1 MLDFATSFLGWLAA
15 TALPAFLGLSLVSG
29 ARRIVSPRYL
39 CAFAFGIFLWFFVDT
54 IQGSANLDV
63 SAGYAGGVAQVA
75 MVTLFVIGVMTL
87 FVLSAGIFSSGPEGL
102 ESSLRL
108 PIIIALAVGIHGLG
122 EGAAFGG
129 TAAST
134 SSSSLLNAF
143 GGLSAGVAYA
153 LHKALEPM
161 MIGAVYVAY
170 RGGEGTKAPRLKDLL
185 LLTGLFA
192 LPSLVGAFTAYFVSY
207 DSTYFFALG
216 TGTSALVALSLS
228 KPLLQNGR
236 APNSSEPARLGI
248 SLAIGFLT
256 IYLAALLHS

>member
-15 TALPAFLGLSLVSG
+15 TAIPAFLGLSLI
-29 ARRIVSPRYL
+29 IVAGRVVRPRYI
-39 CAFAFGIFLWFFVDT
+39 CAFALGIFLWFFVDT
-54 IQGSANLDV
+54 IQGSADLYV
-63 SAGYAGGVAQVA
+63 GAGYAGGIDQVA
-75 MVTLFVIGVMTL
+75 IVLLFVVGVMTL
-87 FVLSAGIFSSGPEGL
+87 FVFTPKLFSDGSERYA
-102 ESSLRL
+102 SSLRL

-129 TAAST
+129 TAVFT
-134 SSSSLLNAF
+134 SSSSLLDAF

-170 RGGEGTKAPRLKDLL
+170 RRADGMKAPKLADLL

-192 LPSLVGAFTAYFVSY
+192 LPSLIGAVTAYFISY

-216 TGTSALVALSLS
+216 TGTSALAALSLS
-228 KPLLQNGR
+228 RPLFQNAGTPDTSQS
-236 APNSSEPARLGI
+236 AKLGI
-248 SLAIGFLT
+248 CLVVGFLA